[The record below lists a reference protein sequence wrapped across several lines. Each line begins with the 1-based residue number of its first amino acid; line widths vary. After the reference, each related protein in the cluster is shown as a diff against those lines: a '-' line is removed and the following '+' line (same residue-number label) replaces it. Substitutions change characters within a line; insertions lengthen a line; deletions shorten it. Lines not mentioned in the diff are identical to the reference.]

1 MSELSFYLRLGC
13 FGRGL
18 AFAAMF
24 SNSRDNLFWQMLN
37 PLCSQQMVVNCEGCG
52 QSIPDLEMVVRFI
65 DICRNALPL
74 RLVNLDKINL
84 VRFRED
90 FGL

>member
-1 MSELSFYLRLGC
+1 M
-13 FGRGL
+13 
-18 AFAAMF
+18 
-24 SNSRDNLFWQMLN
+24 
-37 PLCSQQMVVNCEGCG
+37 NCEGFG
-52 QSIPDLEMVVRFI
+52 QSIPDLEIVVRFT
-65 DICRNALPL
+65 DICRNAMPL

>member
-1 MSELSFYLRLGC
+1 
-13 FGRGL
+13 
-18 AFAAMF
+18 
-24 SNSRDNLFWQMLN
+24 MLN
-37 PLCSQQMVVNCEGCG
+37 PLCSQQLVVNCEGFG
-52 QSIPDLEMVVRFI
+52 QSIPDLEIVARFI
-65 DICRNALPL
+65 DICRNALPK